1 MKRSELIFTA
11 LLVPLDF
18 FMVLLSSVLAY
29 WIRFHPRIQA
39 IRPII
44 FKLPFQEYIVFVL
57 AIVPFWLLIFA
68 ISGLYNIKRRKRFI
82 DEFTRVFVAA
92 SASMSA
98 VIIFAFFIRQLFESR
113 FIVLVVWFFS
123 IILVTLGRFSI
134 DSVRRWLFRYG
145 YGIHRL
151 VVVGDTLEARRLVH
165 AIKTNPRVG
174 YQVVGKIP
182 GINGEAWEELEKI
195 NQKPGIDEIMQC
207 DPTLS
212 KEKVLDLIDFCHE
225 RKLDFMYAPDLFGCE
240 ATNIDVRTLA
250 GVPLVELRRTPLEGW
265 GRIIKR
271 TVDVIGAIL
280 GLILL
285 FPLFLIV
292 ALVIKIDSEGPIFV
306 KLTRVGYTGEFPLLK
321 FRSMVKNA
329 HALKKKL
336 LKLSERKGPLFK
348 MKSDPRITRSGRW
361 LRKTRI
367 DELPQLFNVLVGQM
381 SLVGPRPHEPEEV
394 AQYKKHHKKVLAIN
408 PGMTGM
414 AQVSGAAGLD
424 FEDEVKLD
432 TYYIENWSLKLDFT
446 ILLRTLGV
454 VLIGRGAI

>member
-18 FMVLLSSVLAY
+18 FMVLVSAILAY

-44 FKLPFQEYIVFVL
+44 FKLPFQEFIIFVL
-57 AIVPFWLLIFA
+57 AIIPFWLLIFA
-68 ISGLYNIKRRKRFI
+68 IASFYNLKRRKRFI
-82 DEFTRVFVAA
+82 DEFSRAFIAI
-92 SASMSA
+92 SASMSG
-98 VIIFAFFIRQLFESR
+98 VIIFAFFLRELFESR
-113 FIVLVVWFFS
+113 FIILAAWFFS

-134 DSVRRWLFRYG
+134 DSVQKWLYKYG
-145 YGIHRL
+145 YGVHRL
-151 VVVGDTLEARRLVH
+151 VIIGDTLESRRLEH
-165 AIKTNPRVG
+165 AIKTNPKMG
-174 YQVVGKIP
+174 YVMVGKIT
-182 GINGEAWEELEKI
+182 GLNGEAWDELEKI
-195 NQKPGIDEIMQC
+195 NQKPGLDEIMQC
-207 DPTLS
+207 DPSLA
-212 KEKVLDLIDFCHE
+212 KEKVLGLIDFCQE

-240 ATNIDVRTLA
+240 ATNIDVRALA
-250 GVPLVELRRTPLEGW
+250 GVPIVELRRTPLEGW

-271 TVDVIGAIL
+271 TVDIIGALL
-280 GLILL
+280 GLIVLS
-285 FPLFLIV
+285 PLFLII
-292 ALVIKIDSEGPIFV
+292 ALLIKLDSEGPIFV
-306 KLTRVGYTGEFPLLK
+306 HLKRVGYTGEFGLLK
-321 FRSMVKNA
+321 FRSMVKDA
-329 HALKKKL
+329 HTLKKKL

-348 MKSDPRITRSGRW
+348 MKFDPRITRIGRW

-414 AQVSGAAGLD
+414 AQVSGAAELD
-424 FEDEVKLD
+424 FEEEVKLD

-446 ILLRTLGV
+446 VLLRTLGV
-454 VLIGRGAI
+454 VLTGRGAV